1 MTGLR
6 MQFDIIETNDL
17 GLCGRIRGRFDAY
30 ATPEIGRKVTSAF
43 LDRGECSITLDLSEV
58 SFLDGAALGTLV
70 RLSKAARGRG
80 GRLRLAA
87 ASRVVKRLLRLTT
100 LDTAFAA

>member
-1 MTGLR
+1 
-6 MQFDIIETNDL
+6 MQFDIIETNGL
-17 GLCGRIRGRFDAY
+17 GRCGRIRGRFDAY
-30 ATPEIGRKVTSAF
+30 ATPEIGAKVTTAF
-43 LDRGECSITLDLSEV
+43 LDQGECSITLDLSEV

-87 ASRVVKRLLRLTT
+87 VSQVVRRLLLLTT
-100 LDTAFAA
+100 LDTAFVA